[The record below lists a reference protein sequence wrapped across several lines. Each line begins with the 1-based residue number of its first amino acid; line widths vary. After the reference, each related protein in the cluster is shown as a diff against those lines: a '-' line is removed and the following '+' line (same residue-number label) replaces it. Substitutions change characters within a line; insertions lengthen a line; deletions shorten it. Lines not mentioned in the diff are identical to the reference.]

1 VGILLLKPKYVYFVC
16 YFDISMLI
24 KDCYDLY
31 FIKRHFHMSGITEEG
46 LPALES
52 VLSRERYSAWQE
64 FLPSAPLLKT
74 LGKQALFSDL
84 LSSYVRWEKECENI
98 FSWS

>member
-1 VGILLLKPKYVYFVC
+1 
-16 YFDISMLI
+16 
-24 KDCYDLY
+24 
-31 FIKRHFHMSGITEEG
+31 MSGITEEG

-74 LGKQALFSDL
+74 LL
-84 LSSYVRWEKECENI
+84 V
-98 FSWS
+98 SWG